1 MSDCIFLVM
10 VPVIDDLYCT
20 DLMNQSGGI
29 LLFSLFIS
37 WNVPWEKNFSS
48 IIWLPCGI
56 IYKEKPGCMF
66 DYFSFYLPIFTIRL
80 IVTDFFFFLPLCFI
94 LNSWI

>member
-1 MSDCIFLVM
+1 M

-37 WNVPWEKNFSS
+37 WNVPWEKN
-48 IIWLPCGI
+48 
-56 IYKEKPGCMF
+56 IYKEKPGYMF
-66 DYFSFYLPIFTIRL
+66 DYFSFIYQFSLS
-80 IVTDFFFFLPLCFI
+80 D
-94 LNSWI
+94 W